1 MNFNF
6 LIIWTGIVRQLCG
19 LSLSYL
25 IALMLSPKP
34 NQSIPWYRPTIYM
47 RAMLSLRFWVPI
59 AVLSYSMYVS
69 HVYMIGLNSRL
80 VVPYPK
86 EFDPKQQKDLPVTE
100 CPWTFGEAL
109 GKLGILWICSFIMTI
124 IFSIVVYMMC
134 EKPGIDSRVI
144 FKNKLQIIM
153 EKQEL
158 SEQIPYETL
167 NKTNE
172 KSSVQLKAVQD
183 RNDLIT

>member
-1 MNFNF
+1 
-6 LIIWTGIVRQLCG
+6 
-19 LSLSYL
+19 
-25 IALMLSPKP
+25 
-34 NQSIPWYRPTIYM
+34 
-47 RAMLSLRFWVPI
+47 
-59 AVLSYSMYVS
+59 
-69 HVYMIGLNSRL
+69 
-80 VVPYPK
+80 
-86 EFDPKQQKDLPVTE
+86 
-100 CPWTFGEAL
+100 
-109 GKLGILWICSFIMTI
+109 
-124 IFSIVVYMMC
+124 MMC

-158 SEQIPYETL
+158 SEQIPYEAL